1 MLPAYVR
8 HKSLEDKSTLFP
20 SKRRLDFPLS
30 LVKEGIYLG
39 THLKEELT
47 DMFSK
52 LLEYS
57 LFPQAD

>member
-1 MLPAYVR
+1 MLPTYVR
-8 HKSLEDKSTLFP
+8 YKSLEDKSTLSP
-20 SKRRLDFPLS
+20 SKRRLGSPLS
-30 LVKEGIYLG
+30 LVKDRIYLG